1 MAKSSPKPA
10 KKSAAKPAA
19 KPAPK
24 PAAKPAVKTISA
36 PIAKAVP
43 NPAAKAVPA
52 PVAESAPVPAASS
65 APKPFLRTTGL
76 SPKEQRL
83 QALRAKLAH
92 TSSGAKPLPGASA
105 QSFSAKSFTGKKTP
119 FQRKA
124 V

>member
-1 MAKSSPKPA
+1 MAKSTSKPAPKPA
-10 KKSAAKPAA
+10 TKKSIA
-19 KPAPK
+19 K

-36 PIAKAVP
+36 AAAKPSPA
-43 NPAAKAVPA
+43 PAAKAAPA
-52 PVAESAPVPAASS
+52 PPPPPE
-65 APKPFLRTTGL
+65 PKPFVRTTGL
-76 SPKEQRL
+76 SPREQKL

>member
-1 MAKSSPKPA
+1 MAKSTSKPAPKPA
-10 KKSAAKPAA
+10 TKKSIA
-19 KPAPK
+19 K

-36 PIAKAVP
+36 PAAMP
-43 NPAAKAVPA
+43 APAPAAKAAPA
-52 PVAESAPVPAASS
+52 PPPPPE
-65 APKPFLRTTGL
+65 PKPFVRTTGL
-76 SPKEQRL
+76 SPREQKL

>member
-1 MAKSSPKPA
+1 MAKSTS
-10 KKSAAKPAA
+10 
-19 KPAPK
+19 KPAPTPATKKSIAK

-36 PIAKAVP
+36 PAAKPAP
-43 NPAAKAVPA
+43 APAAKAAPA
-52 PVAESAPVPAASS
+52 PPPPPE
-65 APKPFLRTTGL
+65 PKPFVRTTGL
-76 SPKEQRL
+76 SPREQKL

>member
-1 MAKSSPKPA
+1 MAKSTPKPA
-10 KKSAAKPAA
+10 PKKSAA
-19 KPAPK
+19 K

-36 PIAKAVP
+36 SATKPSPVTIAKAAP
-43 NPAAKAVPA
+43 TTIAPPA
-52 PVAESAPVPAASS
+52 PFV
-65 APKPFLRTTGL
+65 RTTGL
-76 SPKEQRL
+76 SPREQKL

-92 TSSGAKPLPGASA
+92 TNSGAKPLPGASA

>member
-1 MAKSSPKPA
+1 MAKSTSKPAPKPA
-10 KKSAAKPAA
+10 TKKSIA
-19 KPAPK
+19 K

-36 PIAKAVP
+36 PAAKPAP
-43 NPAAKAVPA
+43 APAAKAAPA
-52 PVAESAPVPAASS
+52 PPPPPE
-65 APKPFLRTTGL
+65 PKPFVRTTGL
-76 SPKEQRL
+76 SPREQKL

>member
-1 MAKSSPKPA
+1 MAKS
-10 KKSAAKPAA
+10 A

-24 PAAKPAVKTISA
+24 PAAKSVSKPAQKSA
-36 PIAKAVP
+36 PAPVVK
-43 NPAAKAVPA
+43 PAAKAVAA
-52 PVAESAPVPAASS
+52 PPPPP
-65 APKPFLRTTGL
+65 APKPVFRTTGL

-83 QALRAKLAH
+83 QALRQKLAH
-92 TSSGAKPLPGASA
+92 KSSGAKPLPGASA

>member
-1 MAKSSPKPA
+1 M
-10 KKSAAKPAA
+10 A

-24 PAAKPAVKTISA
+24 PAAKSPAKSAKSAKPAVKTI
-36 PIAKAVP
+36 AK
-43 NPAAKAVPA
+43 PAPA
-52 PVAESAPVPAASS
+52 PVAQTAPAPPPT
-65 APKPFLRTTGL
+65 PKPILRTTGL

-83 QALRAKLAH
+83 QALREKLAH
-92 TSSGAKPLPGASA
+92 KSSGAKPLPGASA

>member
-1 MAKSSPKPA
+1 MAKSTTKPAPKSATKALAKPAPKPA
-10 KKSAAKPAA
+10 ATKPASPPVA

-24 PAAKPAVKTISA
+24 PAAK
-36 PIAKAVP
+36 
-43 NPAAKAVPA
+43 AAPA
-52 PVAESAPVPAASS
+52 PPTPTAP
-65 APKPFLRTTGL
+65 APFVRTTGL